1 METRE
6 EEEEEERKDRRGG
19 KDGEGAGSYIKS
31 DVQFLSRHKVNG
43 FSRFPE
49 LPANLA
55 CNQLIS
61 TIGYR
66 KNHYLHSFSDETK
79 KLSTSIHNLVNTTQ
93 GLSTCISPHYH
104 ELVVR
109 EDCH

>member
-1 METRE
+1 MGTTKGGRAGRGE
-6 EEEEEERKDRRGG
+6 EEGWGG

-66 KNHYLHSFSDETK
+66 KKALFAF
-79 KLSTSIHNLVNTTQ
+79 IF
-93 GLSTCISPHYH
+93 
-104 ELVVR
+104 
-109 EDCH
+109 